1 MFEEELKNT
10 LLSSGAD
17 AVGFCDLGE
26 YRSEDLPQYGY
37 AVSIVRALSR
47 AVVDTIDG
55 MPTPMYFQ
63 HYRITNTKLDLI
75 ALDAVSFIERRGYR
89 AFPVAASQSMP
100 GAGNYRGVFQHKTAA
115 VLSGLGFVGKSGLL
129 LSPEYGPRIR
139 LATVL
144 TDMPLESGGGIIENG
159 CGKCRACVDACPAG
173 AISGELYYGGN
184 EPLIDVEK
192 CSAHMKTY
200 KDVGRGA
207 VCGICMAVCPY
218 SKK

>member
-1 MFEEELKNT
+1 MFEKELREILT
-10 LLSSGAD
+10 ASGAS
-17 AVGFCDLGE
+17 AVGFCALGNC
-26 YRSEDLPQYGY
+26 RAPDLPQYGY
-37 AVSIVRALSR
+37 AVSIVRALSK
-47 AVVDTIDG
+47 AIVETIDG

-75 ALDAVSFIERRGYR
+75 ALDAADFIERKGYR

-100 GAGNYRGVFQHKTAA
+100 GAGNYRGIFQHKTAA

-129 LSPEYGPRIR
+129 LSPDFGPRIR

-144 TDMPLESGGGIIENG
+144 TDMPLSSDAKTLENG
-159 CGKCRACVDACPAG
+159 CGGCSACVDACPAK
-173 AISGELYYGGN
+173 AIGGKLYSGGS
-184 EPLIDVEK
+184 EPIIDVEK

-207 VCGICMAVCPY
+207 VCGICMAICPY